1 MVGDEKQSIYAFRA
15 ADVGQLLNAQKEF
28 GDMKIVQMGENFRS
42 TEQVVN
48 VANAIADLMHE
59 DQKVTDGHMIA
70 MANIQGDKPIARQ
83 FANDKDEA

>member
-1 MVGDEKQSIYAFRA
+1 
-15 ADVGQLLNAQKEF
+15 
-28 GDMKIVQMGENFRS
+28 S

-83 FANDKDEA
+83 FANDKDEAITTANEIKQAIESGELKPEEIAIL